1 MQDEECEGTQGTSSC
16 RVQNIQD
23 GCGILHISCMIDDDI
38 DDY

>member
-1 MQDEECEGTQGTSSC
+1 MRNVRGHKGQAVV
-16 RVQNIQD
+16 VQNIQD